1 MAKTASRL
9 TGHFGGCFSSCTWF
23 RGGTTMTTTG
33 EPPSASA
40 ELDADTQ
47 KLHELGYAQE
57 LRRRMSGF
65 SNFAV
70 SFTIISILSGCLTAY
85 GIAMTNG
92 GPVDMTWGWLLVG
105 MMTLV
110 VGLGMAEVC
119 SAYPTAGGLYYWSA
133 KLAKRNGA
141 AWSWFTGWFNL
152 LGQVAVT
159 AGIDYGF
166 SLFFNAFLNL
176 TTGWAATPGHT
187 LLIYAGI
194 LILHAGLN
202 IFGVR
207 VVAFLS
213 DVSVWWHILCVV
225 LIVTVLLAVP
235 AHHASTS
242 FVFTRLVNET
252 GYHNRFYV
260 FMIGLLL
267 AQYTFTGYDASA
279 HMTEETHNAAVAGP
293 KGIVRSI
300 WVSLIA
306 GFVLLVGI
314 TYAITNNY
322 SSALVSKTGVPPV
335 QIWIGA
341 IGRHGGEWLLVVAM
355 VAQAYCGMASV
366 TANSRMIYAFSRD
379 GAIPGSHFWHHINP
393 RTRTPSRAVYF
404 AVVFA
409 FILAIPSIWSSVA
422 YGAVIWVSVIGL
434 YIAYGIPPLLR
445 RLAGD
450 SFKPGPWH
458 LGRWSTLVGWVGVAW
473 VGIITVLFVLPTA
486 SPITWHDF
494 NYTPVA
500 VGVVLL
506 YAGIFWL
513 VSARKWF
520 KGPRPQ
526 GDETRLEEIERELQ
540 VIESLEVELEHTT

>member
-1 MAKTASRL
+1 M
-9 TGHFGGCFSSCTWF
+9 SSDA
-23 RGGTTMTTTG
+23 GTVQPVW
-33 EPPSASA
+33 EDS
-40 ELDADTQ
+40 DTQ
-47 KLHELGYAQE
+47 QLHKLGYAQE
-57 LRRRMSGF
+57 LRRRMGAF

-92 GPVDMTWGWLLVG
+92 GPLDMTWGWIFVG
-105 MMTLV
+105 LMTFV

-133 KLAKRNGA
+133 KLAKNKGA
-141 AWSWFTGWFNL
+141 AWSWYTGWFNL

-166 SLFFNAFLNL
+166 AVFFNAYLNL

-194 LILHAGLN
+194 LLVHAGLN

-213 DVSVWWHILCVV
+213 DVSVWWHILGVL
-225 LIVTVLLAVP
+225 LIVITLFAVP
-235 AHHASTS
+235 AHHASAS
-242 FVFTRLVNET
+242 FVFTKLINQT
-252 GYHNRFYV
+252 GFHNSFYV

-267 AQYTFTGYDASA
+267 AQYTLTGYDASA

-293 KGIVRSI
+293 KGIINSI
-300 WVSLIA
+300 WVSVVA

-314 TYAITNNY
+314 TYAIPNMKEYTAALG
-322 SSALVSKTGVPPV
+322 SATGVPPV
-335 QIWIGA
+335 QIWIDA
-341 IGRHGGEWLLVVAM
+341 IGRRGGEWLLLVAL

-379 GAIPGSHFWHHINP
+379 GAIPGSKFWHHINP
-393 RTRTPSRAVYF
+393 RTRTPTRSIYF

-409 FILAIPSIWSSVA
+409 FILAIPSMWSGVA
-422 YGAVIWVSVIGL
+422 YGAVISIAVIGL
-434 YIAYGIPPLLR
+434 YIAYVIPTLLR
-445 RLAGD
+445 RLAGS
-450 SFKPGPWH
+450 SFTPGPWN
-458 LGRWSTLVGWVGVAW
+458 LGKWSPLVGWIGVVW
-473 VGIITVLFVLPTA
+473 VGIITVLFVLPVA
-486 SPITWHDF
+486 SPITWHNF
-494 NYTPVA
+494 NYTIVA
-500 VGVVLL
+500 VGVVFI
-506 YAGIFWL
+506 YITVFWF

-520 KGPRPQ
+520 KGPRSQ
-526 GDETRLEEIERELQ
+526 GDEAALEAIEQRLETAE
-540 VIESLEVELEHTT
+540 ELEQTF